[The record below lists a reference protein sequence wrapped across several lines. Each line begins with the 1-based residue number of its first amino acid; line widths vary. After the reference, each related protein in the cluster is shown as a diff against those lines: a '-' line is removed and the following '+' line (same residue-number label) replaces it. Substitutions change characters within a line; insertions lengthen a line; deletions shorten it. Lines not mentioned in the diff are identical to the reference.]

1 MKGFFICQRSLRLML
16 IPFIMLFTGQSI
28 FGWSTGEPGGT
39 VKGKVATADNM
50 PAAGVTVTIKNL
62 NRNAITNEQGDFV
75 FHHINAGSYEIEI
88 SVIGYQTIRRG
99 LVVEN
104 DRTTDLSIQI
114 EISAKELQE
123 VVVNSARIPNERKLT
138 LGKADIAAR
147 DLPQAVTV
155 IDKEIMEQQQMLTLG
170 DALMHVNGVYMMGA
184 TGGTQQEIGARGYAF
199 NNTNT
204 FKNGILFNNS
214 VMPEMSAAERVEFLK
229 GSAAILLGN
238 VTAGGVL
245 NIVTKKPLFE
255 KGGEM
260 GMRMGSYDFYKPTL
274 DFYGPL
280 GDSKSVA
287 YRVNATYEKER
298 SFRNDVRAE
307 RFYINPS
314 FLIMVDDKTTV
325 LVEGDYLTD
334 RRTPDIGVGA
344 IDFKINDI
352 PRNRFLGAA
361 WSYNEAQESSVTVTT
376 THQFNANWQLRNISG
391 FYNYTADMYGTTRP
405 GDQGGV
411 DMQSNG
417 NWVRGVVRNGS
428 NEDFYQTQFD
438 VTGKLKTGSLK
449 HQLLFGAVIYKD
461 MPHTLTYNPLFMY
474 DSINVFDLSK
484 YPQRT
489 DIPGLSRNTL
499 TRAPVNVLGIYAQDL
514 LSITDKLKLLAGVRF
529 NSQQTVSHI
538 YSFAAQTEA
547 MTKIDAHPFTPR
559 FAIVYQPATA
569 LSLFASY
576 SNSFNLN
583 TGVDT
588 SGKALPASFINQYE
602 AGFKSDWFDHL
613 LSFNVTAYKILNSN
627 LAQTSHANGN
637 TNSNIK
643 ELEGQV
649 TSKGV
654 EVDISSRPMSGFTIM
669 AGYSYN
675 NTRYTKSNTYKN
687 GSPLQYAPS
696 NTANA
701 SVYYGFPA
709 NHGLKGFSVGLTGF
723 YVGGMQAGKET
734 RITVP
739 NDNRK
744 LIPLPDFTQMDAVL
758 GYHFNKADIRVKL
771 SNLFN
776 TLGYYAHDDESIN
789 PIAPREFSATLSCK
803 L

>member
-1 MKGFFICQRSLRLML
+1 MRENLHCQGFLRVILMSLIL
-16 IPFIMLFTGQSI
+16 ISAGQTV
-28 FGWSTGEPGGT
+28 FGRDADEAGGT
-39 VKGKVATADNM
+39 VKGRVATTDNM
-50 PAAGVTVTIKNL
+50 PAAGVTITIHSI
-62 NRNAITNEQGDFV
+62 NRNTITNEEGDFV
-75 FHHINAGSYEIEI
+75 FHHIRAGNYEVEI
-88 SVIGYQTIRRG
+88 SVIGYETVRQS

-104 DRTTDLSIQI
+104 GLTTNLSVQI
-114 EISAKELQE
+114 RISAKELQA
-123 VVVNSARIPNERKLT
+123 VVVNSSRTPNEKKLA
-138 LGKADIAAR
+138 LGKADIAAM

-155 IDKEIMEQQQMLTLG
+155 LDKELIDRQQVLTLG
-170 DALMHVNGVYMMGA
+170 DALMNVNGVYVMGY
-184 TGGTQQEIGARGYAF
+184 TGGTQQEIGARGYPF

-204 FKNGILFNNS
+204 FKNGVLYNNG

-255 KGGEM
+255 KGGEI

-298 SFRNDVRAE
+298 SFRNDVKAE

-314 FLIMVDDKTTV
+314 FLIAIDKKTTV
-325 LVEGDYLTD
+325 LLEGDYLAD

-344 IDFKINDI
+344 INFKINDI

-361 WSYNEAQESSVTVTT
+361 WSYNQAQESSVTVTT
-376 THQFNANWQLRNISG
+376 THQFNADWQLRNITG
-391 FYNYTADMYGTTRP
+391 FYNYTADMFGTTRP

-428 NEDFYQTQFD
+428 NEDFYQTQLD
-438 VTGKLKTGSLK
+438 LTGKFKTGSLK
-449 HQLLFGAVIYKD
+449 HQLLFGAVVYKD
-461 MPHTLTYNPLFMY
+461 MPHTLTYNPLVVY
-474 DSINVFDLSK
+474 DSINVFDLGK
-484 YPQRT
+484 YPQRA
-489 DIPGLSRNTL
+489 DIPGLSLNTL

-529 NSQQTVSHI
+529 NSQQTVSNI
-538 YSFAAQTEA
+538 YNYSTQAEA
-547 MTKIDAHPFTPR
+547 VTKIHAHPFTPR
-559 FAIVYQPATA
+559 FGIVYQPMTTF
-569 LSLFASY
+569 SLFASY

-588 SGKALPASFINQYE
+588 SGKALPPSFINQYE

-613 LSFNVTAYKILNSN
+613 LSFNVTAYQIVNSN
-627 LAQTSHANGN
+627 LAQTSLANGN

-643 ELEGQV
+643 ELEGEV

-654 EVDISSRPMSGFTIM
+654 EVDIASRPINGFTVM

-675 NTRYTKSNTYKN
+675 NTRYTKSNTYKD
-687 GSPLQYAPS
+687 GSPLQYAPV

-701 SVYYGFPA
+701 SVYYAFHTD
-709 NHGLKGFSVGLTGF
+709 NVLNGFSLGLIGF
-723 YVGGMQAGKET
+723 YVDGMQAGKET
-734 RITVP
+734 RLRVQ
-739 NDNRK
+739 NDNRR
-744 LIPLPDFTQMDAVL
+744 LIPLPDFTQVDASL
-758 GYHFNKADIRVKL
+758 GYHFKKADLRVKL
-771 SNLFN
+771 SNLFDVP
-776 TLGYYAHDDESIN
+776 GYYAHEDESIN